1 MDHHY
6 PPRFFV
12 PVIDLFIYNFI
23 CLDYMRILQEKWS
36 AYDNKFGKIKFN
48 DLYGLVITE
57 IMMNIM
63 SCHGFSES
71 TISTVIFMCLSALVP
86 HYFSKGFLF
95 LKKKKLGLKTHQ
107 KKLSRKSMLLHYM
120 TKKYFWCVNK
130 QYHQLLKHWTRLL
143 FQEMC
148 MIIFSLI
155 FMMKGMLNYIPN
167 SFNILSN
174 NTLNNLAI
182 KP

>member
-1 MDHHY
+1 
-6 PPRFFV
+6 
-12 PVIDLFIYNFI
+12 
-23 CLDYMRILQEKWS
+23 MRILQEKWS

-48 DLYGLVITE
+48 DLFGLVITE

-120 TKKYFWCVNK
+120 TKRYFWCVNK
-130 QYHQLLKHWTRLL
+130 QYHQLLKHWTRLW

-155 FMMKGMLNYIPN
+155 FMIKDVLNYIPKTFQYFTNIVLMNFNLQPSSLN
-167 SFNILSN
+167 SIIIWTYLHIRNSQ
-174 NTLNNLAI
+174 
-182 KP
+182 K